1 MNFVTIVGTRPELIK
16 LSKIIPLLDKYFNHT
31 LIHTGQN
38 FDYELNEIFFK
49 DLKIRKP
56 DYFLNIKSNSTLNSV
71 GKLFISLDK
80 LLDKLKPDS
89 SLIYGDT
96 NSCLSAIA
104 LKKKKIPIF
113 HLEAGNRSFDEN
125 VPEEVNR
132 RIIDH
137 VSDINLVLTEHARR
151 YLIKEGLRQDFIIK
165 VGSCMKEV
173 LISNYKKINSS
184 KILNK
189 LKLKKKNYF
198 LFSFHREENV
208 DNKSRLKDIIDSLKK
223 ISDNFNKKCIIST
236 HPRTKNRLEKLG
248 LLKNDINI
256 LFSKPLGFFD
266 YNKLQINSFCTLS
279 DSGTITEES
288 DLLAFPAVTIRESHE
303 RPEGMDAGTLIMS
316 GINYDNIIQSI
327 NFITNSDNYMKRDKV
342 IDYDTSNTSYKV
354 LKIILSY
361 TEMINKKVWFK
372 NQK

>member
-49 DLKIRKP
+49 DLNIRKP
-56 DYFLNIKSNSTLNSV
+56 DYFLNIKSETVLGSI

-80 LLDKLKPDS
+80 LLDKINPDA

-132 RIIDH
+132 RLIDH
-137 VSDINLVLTEHARR
+137 ISDVNLVLTEHARR
-151 YLIKEGLRQDFIIK
+151 YLISEGIRQDLIIK

-173 LISNYKKINSS
+173 LSSNLLKIKRS
-184 KILNK
+184 KILEK
-189 LKLKKKNYF
+189 LKLKRKNFF

-208 DNKSRLKDIIDSLKK
+208 DDKLRLKEIISCIKK
-223 ISDNFNKKCIIST
+223 ISKNYKKKCIIST
-236 HPRTKNRLEKLG
+236 HPRTKIRLNKLK
-248 LLKNDINI
+248 LLKSDKNI
-256 LFSKPLGFFD
+256 IFSKPLGFFD
-266 YNKLQINSFCTLS
+266 YNNLQVNSFCTLS

-288 DLLAFPAVTIRESHE
+288 DLLNFPALTIRDSHE
-303 RPEGMDAGTLIMS
+303 RPEGMDAGTLIMT
-316 GINYDNIIQSI
+316 GIKYDRIIKSI
-327 NFITNSDNYMKRDKV
+327 KLITDNKNFTKRDKV
-342 IDYDTSNTSYKV
+342 VDYNSNNTSLKV

-361 TEMINKKVWFK
+361 TDIVNRRIWFK
-372 NQK
+372 NS

>member
-1 MNFVTIVGTRPELIK
+1 MKLVTIVGTRPELIK
-16 LSKIIPLLDKYFNHT
+16 LSKIIPLLDKYFDHT
-31 LIHTGQN
+31 LVHTGQN

-56 DYFLNIKSNSTLNSV
+56 DYFLNIKADTALSLI
-71 GKLFISLDK
+71 GKLFISLDS
-80 LLDKLKPDS
+80 LLDKLKPDA

-137 VSDINLVLTEHARR
+137 ISDVNLVLTEHARR
-151 YLIKEGLRQDFIIK
+151 YLINEGIRQDLVIK
-165 VGSCMKEV
+165 IGSCMKEV
-173 LISNYKKINSS
+173 LLANYKKIKSS
-184 KILNK
+184 KILTS
-189 LKLKKKNYF
+189 LKLKKKKYF

-208 DNKSRLKDIIDSLKK
+208 DNETRLKDIITSIKK
-223 ISDNFNKKCIIST
+223 ISKNFNKKCIIST
-236 HPRTKNRLEKLG
+236 HPRTKNRLLKIKLF
-248 LLKNDINI
+248 KSDENI
-256 LFSKPLGFFD
+256 IFSKPLGFFD
-266 YNKLQINSFCTLS
+266 YNNLQVNSFCTLS

-288 DLLAFPAVTIRESHE
+288 DLLNFPAITLRDSHE

-316 GINYDNIIQSI
+316 GINYEKVIKSI
-327 NFITNSDNYMKRDKV
+327 NLITDNKNYDKRDKV
-342 IDYDTSNTSYKV
+342 FHYDTENTSYKV

-361 TEMINKKVWFK
+361 TEMVNKKIWFK
-372 NQK
+372 NQ

>member
-1 MNFVTIVGTRPELIK
+1 MNFLTIVGTRPELIK

-49 DLKIRKP
+49 DLNIRKP
-56 DYFLNIKSNSTLNSV
+56 DYFLNIKSDTALTSM
-71 GKLFISLDK
+71 GKLFISLDN
-80 LLDKLKPDS
+80 LLDKINPDA

-137 VSDINLVLTEHARR
+137 VSDVNLVLTEHARR
-151 YLIKEGLRQDFIIK
+151 YLIREGIKQDYVIK

-173 LISNYKKINSS
+173 ITSNLHKINKS
-184 KILNK
+184 KILSK
-189 LKLKKKNYF
+189 LKIKKKNFF

-208 DNKSRLKDIIDSLKK
+208 DNGERLKNIILCIKK
-223 ISDNFNKKCIIST
+223 LSNHYKKKCIIST
-236 HPRTKNRLEKLG
+236 HPRTKIRLEKLK
-248 LLKNDINI
+248 LLRSDNNI
-256 LFSKPLGFFD
+256 IFSKPLGFFD
-266 YNKLQINSFCTLS
+266 YNKLQITSFCTLS

-288 DLLAFPAVTIRESHE
+288 DLLNFPALTIRDSHE
-303 RPEGMDAGTLIMS
+303 RPEGMDAGTLIMT
-316 GINYDNIIQSI
+316 GINYERILESIKLVTDN
-327 NFITNSDNYMKRDKV
+327 NNYIKRDKV
-342 IDYDTSNTSYKV
+342 LDYESKNTSLKV

-361 TEMINKKVWFK
+361 TDLVNKKIWFK
-372 NQK
+372 NS